1 MTTHGLVT
9 ALVSSSPLPLA
20 AARTTAVYSSY
31 DSVSDVILH
40 IKYTAREGG
49 SGLRDAANQ
58 QLLDGINFLVTGD
71 SAPGLHQPF
80 SARHEFP
87 TEFHR
92 FLHPAVT
99 ATVQTLRL
107 DLSEHHFPF
116 MFRGRNIE
124 LAAMHL
130 FLKLERGFAFQGGEC
145 LAFELVREGWCGLL
159 VCVATERQFGGRDA
173 LCESLRRAK
182 SGSGHMVRG
191 SE

>member
-58 QLLDGINFLVTGD
+58 QLLDGINFLVTRD
-71 SAPGLHQPF
+71 SAPELHQPF

-92 FLHPAVT
+92 SLHPAVT

-145 LAFELVREGWCGLL
+145 LAFELVREGG
-159 VCVATERQFGGRDA
+159 VAFSSAWQ
-173 LCESLRRAK
+173 L
-182 SGSGHMVRG
+182 SGSLWSPMRIPSAGKVRIWAYG
-191 SE
+191 SWK